1 MSINKNI
8 ETAILSIRLY
18 SCLLVWF
25 PSGILRVGFRISRV
39 IGLGLGSCLDCGLS
53 SISAQSRFVSA
64 AGQRSPPGSS
74 ESPPCLYIQVHV
86 WDFSIGQTVYLCISL
101 YVFVGRSKVPSEHT
115 IVPSPDI
122 WKIQSVQALNER
134 PYENDDC
141 LGLKEMTH
149 LLPPCQPEK
158 IVNQLSE
165 ICQNIPSVWR
175 RGVKSLDFELSE
187 SSNCPA
193 PRDIIDHRPV

>member
-1 MSINKNI
+1 MSINKNT

-18 SCLLVWF
+18 SCLVVWF

-74 ESPPCLYIQVHV
+74 ESPPCTSRCTSGTFLLVRLYICA
-86 WDFSIGQTVYLCISL
+86 FLFMCLYAGQRYL
-101 YVFVGRSKVPSEHT
+101 PSEHT

-134 PYENDDC
+134 PFENDERLSL
-141 LGLKEMTH
+141 LGWYLCWPPASLKKLSTSSQRFVRIFPLSGAGALNH
-149 LLPPCQPEK
+149 LILNYLNLLTVRHPET
-158 IVNQLSE
+158 S
-165 ICQNIPSVWR
+165 
-175 RGVKSLDFELSE
+175 
-187 SSNCPA
+187 
-193 PRDIIDHRPV
+193 

>member
-1 MSINKNI
+1 MK
-8 ETAILSIRLY
+8 ILRRQ
-18 SCLLVWF
+18 SCLYGYTAAYWFDSHQGFYGLV
-25 PSGILRVGFRISRV
+25 LRISRV

-74 ESPPCLYIQVHV
+74 ESPPCTSRCTSGTFLLVRLYICAFLFLCLYMFVR
-86 WDFSIGQTVYLCISL
+86 YL
-101 YVFVGRSKVPSEHT
+101 PSEHP

-134 PYENDDC
+134 PFENDDC

-149 LLPPCQPEK
+149 LLNPCQPEK
-158 IVNQLSE
+158 IVDQLSE
-165 ICQNIPSVWR
+165 ICQNIPTVWR

-187 SSNCPA
+187 SSICPA
-193 PRDIIDHRPV
+193 PRDIIDHCPV

>member
-1 MSINKNI
+1 MFGMLINKNT

-74 ESPPCLYIQVHV
+74 ESPRCTSRCTSGTFLLVRLYICAFLFLCLYMFVR
-86 WDFSIGQTVYLCISL
+86 YL
-101 YVFVGRSKVPSEHT
+101 PSEHP

-122 WKIQSVQALNER
+122 WKIQSVQALNKR
-134 PYENDDC
+134 PFENDDC
-141 LGLKEMTH
+141 LGWHICCTPASLK
-149 LLPPCQPEK
+149 K
-158 IVNQLSE
+158 LSTSSPRFVRIISLSGAE
-165 ICQNIPSVWR
+165 ESNNLILNYLNILTVRHPDR
-175 RGVKSLDFELSE
+175 SL
-187 SSNCPA
+187 SN
-193 PRDIIDHRPV
+193 